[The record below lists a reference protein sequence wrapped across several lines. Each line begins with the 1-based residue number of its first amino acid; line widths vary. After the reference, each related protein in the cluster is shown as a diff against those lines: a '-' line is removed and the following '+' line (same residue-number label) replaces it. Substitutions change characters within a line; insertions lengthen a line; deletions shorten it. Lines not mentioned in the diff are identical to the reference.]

1 VSSNSQLYRR
11 HRATR
16 ANPVFSRLICVW
28 LVGEV
33 TTNLAGAKNN
43 RATGIREIWRAYVC
57 IGPRMSGAH
66 PAFWF
71 IAGALCAAAAMLIA
85 APLLRPLGTMAGAR
99 RTAVAFAAA
108 LLLVSAAAVSLYHF
122 WGAPSLL
129 GTAPAHAA
137 GGAGTAVESVES
149 ATLKLAERLASGG
162 GSQTDW
168 ELLAQSYDYLGRS
181 ADALAARQKAA
192 AQGAMPGKE
201 IPAAQTNPIESLP
214 HDVAAAAP
222 LLAQAEQFRVAHDY
236 GKSLEA
242 YRGAMAL
249 DASNADA
256 WASYADAAAAAN
268 GGKLAGPP
276 AQYLQHALRLDASH
290 PKALW
295 LQASLLIEEHRYA
308 EALREWQQLK
318 RLLPVDSP
326 DARIVAGNIAEA
338 QQLADADPGAASVS
352 RAAPAR
358 LIGEVEIDPA
368 LRVRAASGM
377 TLFVFAKSSAS
388 PGPPLAVLRTKVDR
402 WPVRFE
408 LNDSQAMLADRKLSN
423 FSSVIVEARLS
434 KNGQPLAQKG
444 DLQGAS
450 AVVNPSADAPVRVL
464 IDTVVGEAGG

>member
-1 VSSNSQLYRR
+1 
-11 HRATR
+11 
-16 ANPVFSRLICVW
+16 
-28 LVGEV
+28 
-33 TTNLAGAKNN
+33 
-43 RATGIREIWRAYVC
+43 
-57 IGPRMSGAH
+57 MSGTY

-71 IAGALCAAAAMLIA
+71 IAGALCGAATMLIA
-85 APLLRPLGTMAGAR
+85 APLLRPLGATAGAR
-99 RTAVAFAAA
+99 RTGLAFAAA
-108 LLLVSAAAVSLYHF
+108 LLLVSAVAVSLYHF

-129 GTAPAHAA
+129 GAAPAHTAA
-137 GGAGTAVESVES
+137 GAGTAVGSVES

-162 GSQTDW
+162 GSQADW

-181 ADALAARQKAA
+181 DDALAARQKAA
-192 AQGAMPGKE
+192 LQGAVPGNE
-201 IPAAQTNPIESLP
+201 VPATQTSAIESLP
-214 HDVAAAAP
+214 HDAAAAAP

-249 DASNADA
+249 DAGNADA
-256 WASYADAAAAAN
+256 WANYADTAAVAN

-295 LQASLLIEEHRYA
+295 LQASLLIEEQRYA

-326 DARIVAGNIAEA
+326 DARVVAGNIAEA
-338 QQLADADPGAASVS
+338 QQLADADSGAAPVS
-352 RAAPAR
+352 RATPAR
-358 LIGEVEIDPA
+358 LIGEVQLDPA
-368 LRVRAASGM
+368 LRARAASGM
-377 TLFVFAKSSAS
+377 TLFVFAKSLGS
-388 PGPPLAVLRTKVDR
+388 PGPPLAVLRTQVDR

-434 KNGQPLAQKG
+434 KTGQPLAQKG
-444 DLQGAS
+444 DLQGVS
-450 AVVNPSADAPVRVL
+450 AAVNPGADAPVRVL
-464 IDTVVGEAGG
+464 IDAVVGEAGG

>member
-1 VSSNSQLYRR
+1 
-11 HRATR
+11 
-16 ANPVFSRLICVW
+16 
-28 LVGEV
+28 
-33 TTNLAGAKNN
+33 
-43 RATGIREIWRAYVC
+43 
-57 IGPRMSGAH
+57 MSGAQ

-71 IAGALCAAAAMLIA
+71 IAGALCSVAAMLLT
-85 APLLRPLGTMAGAR
+85 APLLRSLGAMAGSR
-99 RTAVAFAAA
+99 RAAATVAAA

-122 WGAPSLL
+122 WGTPSLL
-129 GTAPAHAA
+129 GAAPAHTAA
-137 GGAGTAVESVES
+137 AAGTAVESVES

-162 GSQTDW
+162 GSQADW
-168 ELLAQSYDYLGRS
+168 ELLAQSYDYLGRG
-181 ADALAARQKAA
+181 ADALAARQRTA
-192 AQGAMPGKE
+192 AQGVLLGKE
-201 IPAAQTNPIESLP
+201 VPATPTNGIESLP
-214 HDVAAAAP
+214 HDAAAAAP

-256 WASYADAAAAAN
+256 WANYADTAAAAN

-276 AQYLQHALRLDASH
+276 AQYLQRALRLDASH

-318 RLLPVDSP
+318 RLLPPDSP

-338 QQLADADPGAASVS
+338 QQLAGVDAGAASGAASAS

-358 LIGEVEIDPA
+358 LIGEVELDPA
-368 LRVRAASGM
+368 LRARAASGM

-388 PGPPLAVLRTKVDR
+388 PGPPLAVLRTQVDR
-402 WPVRFE
+402 WPMRFE
-408 LNDSQAMLADRKLSN
+408 LNDSQAMIADRKLSD

-434 KNGQPLAQKG
+434 KTGQPLAQKG

-450 AVVNPSADAPVRVL
+450 AAVNPSANAPVRVL
-464 IDTVVGEAGG
+464 IDAVVGEAGG